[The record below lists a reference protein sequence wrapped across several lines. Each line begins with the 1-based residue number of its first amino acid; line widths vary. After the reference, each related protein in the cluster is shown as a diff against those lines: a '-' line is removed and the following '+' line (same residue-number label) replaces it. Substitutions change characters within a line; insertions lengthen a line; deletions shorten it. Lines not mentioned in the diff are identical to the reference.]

1 VNDLEHKIRKHL
13 QWLSPHI
20 KERQAPQLLIEAADA
35 IKALH
40 EALEAERAGVHS
52 CHAECERT
60 ACVLHRRVAELEAQL
75 NAKGGAA

>member
-1 VNDLEHKIRKHL
+1 MNELEHKIRKHL

-20 KERQAPQLLIEAADA
+20 KKRQAAQLLIEAADA

-52 CHAECERT
+52 CHLYCERT
-60 ACVLHRRVAELEAQL
+60 ACVLHRRVAELEAML
-75 NAKGGAA
+75 NSEGQ